1 MAAHG
6 KQGSKS
12 GRTIADRLR
21 VRGVRVNLAKWDA
34 NSTPGVRDKEEA
46 AERLKRNLEVM
57 DRLQY
62 GLYAEGRRSL
72 LLVFQGMDAAGKD
85 GVIRKV
91 ATAFNPQGCR
101 AWSFKVPT
109 PEEAAHDF
117 LWRIHRAAP
126 AKGEIAIFNRSHYE
140 DVLVVRVHGLVPKRV
155 WSGRYDIINEFE
167 RRLAEHGTTILKFY
181 LHIDRDEQ
189 MERIRARLDDPSKH
203 WKFSEADLEER
214 TRWGAY
220 QEAFEDLLGRCSTKH
235 APWFVIPANRKWYR
249 DVAVSEIV
257 AGALAE
263 MDPRPAPVELDV
275 KRLRARLERDG
286 GRR

>member
-6 KQGSKS
+6 KRNGGS
-12 GRTIADRLR
+12 GRSIADRLV
-21 VRGVRVNLAKWDA
+21 VRPGRVNLAKWDA
-34 NSTPGVRDKEEA
+34 GSTPGVRDKEEA
-46 AERLKRNLEVM
+46 AERLKRNLERM

-126 AKGEIAIFNRSHYE
+126 ARGEIAIFNRSHYE

-155 WSGRYDIINEFE
+155 WSERYDIINEFE

-189 MERIRARLDDPSKH
+189 LERIRARLDDPTKH

-214 TRWGAY
+214 TRWKEY
-220 QEAFEDLLGRCSTKH
+220 QRAFEDLLGRCSTKH

-257 AGALAE
+257 ADTLAR
-263 MDPRPAPVELDV
+263 MDPKPVPVKLDV
-275 KRLRARLERDG
+275 KRLRARLERDAAP
-286 GRR
+286 R